1 MVQKIKSLMKVPPPL
16 SLDQWAETYRFL
28 SPEASAEPGRYR
40 IERAEYQRGIMQ
52 AISDLETSE
61 VVLMLSSQV
70 GKTETLL
77 NTVGYFIHYEPAPM
91 LIVQPTLDM
100 AQSFSK
106 ERLANMLRDCP
117 ALSDKVKDARTRDS
131 GNTVLHKTF
140 PQGHLTICGANSP
153 ASLASR
159 PIRVVLLD
167 EVDRYPPSAG
177 SEGDPVK
184 LALKRSKTFWN
195 SKAVLVSSPTNKGSS
210 RIESAFQETD
220 QRHYLVPCPA
230 CGKFQK
236 LEFKQVI
243 FEKEDPQTAR
253 YQCKYCDK
261 QFKDAER
268 WEAVRNGK
276 WQATKPF
283 KGKAGF
289 HLNELYSSWSLLSE
303 IVENFLEAKKLPET
317 LKTFVNTTLAETWED
332 QGEGIEDIE
341 FLKRREN
348 YSKDNLPNEILLLT
362 AGVDVQDNRLE
373 CEVVGWGF
381 DEEAWSVEYKIFY
394 GDPSTLEIWMRLDE
408 YLREVFKRRDGL
420 KLQISSAA
428 IDSGGHYTQA
438 VYTFCKGKAS
448 RRVCAVKGQ
457 AGQGKAIWPKR
468 AGIRNSAKV
477 PLYMVGVDSAKDI
490 IFARLKIEKKGP
502 GYCHFPISADE
513 EYFQQLTAERVVYSY
528 NKGVLVRSYKAYR
541 ARNEALDCRVYAYCC
556 FVGLNANLK
565 TIYKKQNEMLK
576 TLGAKEQPTPEPK
589 EEAKEET
596 KEEIKTETN
605 IQKKPL
611 NIQRNNLKNRHDR
624 PRGGFVNSW

>member
-1 MVQKIKSLMKVPPPL
+1 MVEKVKSLMKVPPPL

-230 CGKFQK
+230 C
-236 LEFKQVI
+236 
-243 FEKEDPQTAR
+243 
-253 YQCKYCDK
+253 
-261 QFKDAER
+261 
-268 WEAVRNGK
+268 
-276 WQATKPF
+276 ATSF
-283 KGKAGF
+283 F
-289 HLNELYSSWSLLSE
+289 R
-303 IVENFLEAKKLPET
+303 
-317 LKTFVNTTLAETWED
+317 
-332 QGEGIEDIE
+332 
-341 FLKRREN
+341 KRR
-348 YSKDNLPNEILLLT
+348 
-362 AGVDVQDNRLE
+362 
-373 CEVVGWGF
+373 
-381 DEEAWSVEYKIFY
+381 
-394 GDPSTLEIWMRLDE
+394 
-408 YLREVFKRRDGL
+408 
-420 KLQISSAA
+420 
-428 IDSGGHYTQA
+428 
-438 VYTFCKGKAS
+438 
-448 RRVCAVKGQ
+448 
-457 AGQGKAIWPKR
+457 
-468 AGIRNSAKV
+468 
-477 PLYMVGVDSAKDI
+477 
-490 IFARLKIEKKGP
+490 
-502 GYCHFPISADE
+502 
-513 EYFQQLTAERVVYSY
+513 
-528 NKGVLVRSYKAYR
+528 
-541 ARNEALDCRVYAYCC
+541 
-556 FVGLNANLK
+556 
-565 TIYKKQNEMLK
+565 
-576 TLGAKEQPTPEPK
+576 
-589 EEAKEET
+589 
-596 KEEIKTETN
+596 
-605 IQKKPL
+605 
-611 NIQRNNLKNRHDR
+611 
-624 PRGGFVNSW
+624 